1 MSVLIEALSVVV
13 TNKTLEEKYLGGL
26 LGYRGECPNQTFCT
40 DGHLSRVGF
49 MVPED
54 VGAFVEKL
62 KCHGLDFAETGD
74 FTDIAVVDQMTG
86 PTAPCPWLYFAQHP
100 DGYSLAWL
108 PETDPHNVY
117 VPDGWVV
124 GQSRMTFYANED
136 VADRLLEV
144 ADEDGLTTVIDLD
157 TGKET
162 FIVRMHRRP
171 DGLGGAPQSAGAGDE
186 R

>member
-13 TNKTLEEKYLGGL
+13 RNKTLEEKYLGGL

-62 KCHGLDFAETGD
+62 KCQGLDFAETGD
-74 FTDIAVVDQMTG
+74 FTDIAVVCQMTG

-144 ADEDGLTTVIDLD
+144 ADEDGLITAIDLD
-157 TGKET
+157 TGRET
-162 FIVRMHRRP
+162 FIARMHRR
-171 DGLGGAPQSAGAGDE
+171 LSGGEND
-186 R
+186 